1 MKWRVFIE
9 SPIFSKLIGDYL
21 DDDDYSRLQHYLLKS
36 PKAGDVIRGSG
47 GVRKV
52 RWASRGKGKRGGI
65 RVIYYVPDGDNMWML
80 TVYSKGEADTIPGP
94 VLKLIKEAME
104 DD

>member
-1 MKWRVFIE
+1 
-9 SPIFSKLIGDYL
+9 
-21 DDDDYSRLQHYLLKS
+21 
-36 PKAGDVIRGSG
+36 
-47 GVRKV
+47 
-52 RWASRGKGKRGGI
+52 
-65 RVIYYVPDGDNMWML
+65 MWML

>member
-9 SPIFSKLIGDYL
+9 SPIFTKLIGDYL
-21 DDDDYSRLQHYLLKS
+21 DDDEYSKLQNHLLKS
-36 PKAGDVIRGSG
+36 PKSGNLIRGSG

-52 RWASRGKGKRGGI
+52 RWSSGGKGKRGGI
-65 RVIYYVPDGDNMWML
+65 RVIYYVPDGDSLWLL

-94 VLKLIKEAME
+94 VLKQIKEAME
-104 DD
+104 K

>member
-9 SPIFSKLIGDYL
+9 SPIFSKLIANYL
-21 DDDDYSRLQHYLLKS
+21 DDDEYSHLQRNLLKS
-36 PKAGDVIRGSG
+36 PRAGNLIRGSG

-65 RVIYYVPDGDNMWML
+65 RVIYYVPDGDSIWML

-94 VLKLIKEAME
+94 VLKQIKEAME